1 MLVQFRCS
9 LFGDFQHRAFFDF
22 GGDGPDK
29 RPHGLGGPA
38 LFADNFANVH
48 FSDFELH
55 DGRIQPVHF
64 RHGYA
69 VRLIRQRLCNGFN
82 DRSRKQ

>member
-48 FSDFELH
+48 FSDFAARWTYTARPFPS
-55 DGRIQPVHF
+55 RIRGPVDSPAPVQWF
-64 RHGYA
+64 
-69 VRLIRQRLCNGFN
+69 Q
-82 DRSRKQ
+82 